1 MAICNEPEIPKEI
14 WTLLTKGIAGQRG
27 KSKPMSMIIRFIC
40 PVFPSF
46 SISKGIVLQ
55 LMMRSKGMNQRDI
68 CDQISRGGKA
78 VGGTGDIEARHAG
91 NNVSAAKGIVFCTR
105 NSTGSS

>member
-27 KSKPMSMIIRFIC
+27 KSKTLSMIIRFIR

-55 LMMRSKGMNQRDI
+55 LMMRSKGMNQREHPADGPAAEKT
-68 CDQISRGGKA
+68 DHVLLRFGGNGSRRLR
-78 VGGTGDIEARHAG
+78 DFD
-91 NNVSAAKGIVFCTR
+91 GI
-105 NSTGSS
+105 